1 MVIGHYTTMP
11 THEKT
16 NYTFHIPEP
25 CFEPVQVV
33 FTDEHLLVV
42 CKPSGLLSVPGRIVK
57 DCVLNRMLVDQSVLE
72 FFGSGY
78 VFVSHIF
85 IVGIIKS

>member
-1 MVIGHYTTMP
+1 MLP
-11 THEKT
+11 PEKT

-57 DCVLNRMLVDQSVLE
+57 D
-72 FFGSGY
+72 
-78 VFVSHIF
+78 
-85 IVGIIKS
+85 